1 MNQSLKTHII
11 LLGPPAV
18 GKLTV
23 SRVLSDLTK
32 YPVFDNAK
40 TVDIALL
47 LFNYNSKQ
55 YREYRDELRFSFYDK
70 AVKSEIKGLIST
82 YCLRRPGNWEYLK
95 AVEKI
100 FQTYN
105 WQTVYFLLTAEKEV
119 LIKRVESLDRRL
131 KSSLSSRIQIE
142 EWFRTSP
149 LHSLTDGNKCIIVD
163 TTNLNANEVANQ
175 VFSNI
180 SI

>member
-1 MNQSLKTHII
+1 MNTLLKTHIV

-23 SRVLSDLTK
+23 GRILSDLTK

-47 LFNYNSKQ
+47 LFNYDSEL
-55 YREYRDELRFSFYDK
+55 YREYRDELRFSFYK
-70 AVKSEIKGLIST
+70 KVINSEIKGLIST
-82 YCLRRPGNWEYLK
+82 CCLRHPRNWEYLE

-100 FQTYN
+100 FQVYN
-105 WQTVYFLLTAEKEV
+105 WQTTYFLLIAEKES
-119 LIKRVESLDRRL
+119 LIQRSESLDRKL
-131 KSSLSSRIQIE
+131 KSSLSNRTQIE
-142 EWFRTSP
+142 NWFRTSP
-149 LHSLTDGNKCIIVD
+149 LHSLIDGHKCITID

-175 VFSNI
+175 IFS
-180 SI
+180 SIEV